1 MKRPAALSRTLAL
14 LAFSGALAAQ
24 AEDPIW
30 KSGSVRA
37 CWFRANITCKVG
49 DLLSGYGQNDVSV
62 EKLDDL
68 EACGLCLDD
77 GERKAMIVS
86 FDLLGMNR
94 GLASVIRRELA
105 NIIGTTEERVLLS
118 CTHTHGGP
126 NTRSGIVRDSTTV
139 RRTPPNEPYL
149 NGMTN
154 AVYAKAR
161 EMIAKNDWK
170 TCRVGFYSSQVD
182 ENRNRRSP
190 PPDNCTAAAEY
201 RRVLLDINKAIADKE
216 LGLVVL
222 IDGDTLRPR
231 YLIGNYAAHALASHA
246 PGRGGY
252 RITAD
257 YPGVFRRHILQEMG
271 CEAMFITG
279 ASGDVVPKENEVGVE
294 GARRT
299 GINLAKAA
307 MGDFL
312 DVQRG
317 DQRFLLKEPKLGACF
332 TSLDVP
338 LNARFAKLY
347 GKANQIVEFQ
357 CLAVGDVAIVG
368 VPGELTSA
376 LGLEIK
382 WHSPFMRTFVA
393 YNSTDYLSYVL
404 PLHETCSGGYEP
416 QLQRIRSR
424 YSLNAVLAVQGALID
439 LRERLFPTP
448 ADAVDPYPDYIDP
461 PLFNLPG
468 GYKPSKWSSFQK

>member
-1 MKRPAALSRTLAL
+1 MKRVGFPSL
-14 LAFSGALAAQ
+14 LLTFVCAFGAQ
-24 AEDPIW
+24 AAEPLW
-30 KSGSVRA
+30 KAGSLRA
-37 CWFRANITCKVG
+37 NWFRANITCKVG
-49 DLLSGYGQNDVSV
+49 TLLSGYGQNDVSV

-77 GERKAMIVS
+77 GERKAVIVS
-86 FDLLGMNR
+86 FDLLGMDR
-94 GLASVIRRELA
+94 DLVSAIRRELA
-105 NIIGTTEERVLLS
+105 AIVGTTEERVLLS

-126 NTRSGIVRDSTTV
+126 NTRSGIVRDATTV
-139 RRTPPNEPYL
+139 RRTPLNEPYVRDL
-149 NGMTN
+149 TN
-154 AVYAKAR
+154 TVCAAAR
-161 EMIAKNDWK
+161 AMIAKGDWK
-170 TCRVGFYSSQVD
+170 SCRVGFYSSQVD
-182 ENRNRRSP
+182 ENRNRRYTT
-190 PPDNCTAAAEY
+190 PDNCTAAAEY

-216 LGLVVL
+216 FGMIVL
-222 IDGDTLRPR
+222 IDGDTLRPQ
-231 YLIGNYAAHALASHA
+231 YVIGNYAAHALASHA

-257 YPGVFRRHILQEMG
+257 YPGVFRRHIRQEMG

-279 ASGDVVPKENEVGVE
+279 ASGDVVPKENEIGVE

-299 GINLAKAA
+299 GINLAKTA

-317 DQRFLLKEPKLGACF
+317 DQRFLLKEPKVEACF
-332 TSLDVP
+332 TSLEVP

-347 GKANQIVEFQ
+347 GKAMEDMVFQ
-357 CLAVGDVAIVG
+357 CLAIGDVAIVG

-382 WHSPFMRTFVA
+382 WHSPFVRTFVA
-393 YNSTDYLSYVL
+393 YNSTDYMGYVL

-424 YSLNAVLAVQGALID
+424 YSLNAVLAVQEALIG

-448 ADAVDPYPDYIDP
+448 AGAEDPYPDYIDP
-461 PLFNLPG
+461 PLFNIPG

>member
-1 MKRPAALSRTLAL
+1 MKKLTIPAAAVCLLAL
-14 LAFSGALAAQ
+14 SSAA
-24 AEDPIW
+24 AEPVW

-37 CWFRANITCKVG
+37 CWFRANISCKVG
-49 DLLSGYGQNDVSV
+49 DLLWGYGQKDISV

-68 EACGLCLDD
+68 EACGLCIDD
-77 GERKAMIVS
+77 GERRALLVS
-86 FDLLGMNR
+86 FDLLGMER
-94 GLASVIRRELA
+94 DLVSVIRRELA
-105 NIIGTTEERVLLS
+105 GIVGTTEERVLLS

-126 NTRSGIVRDSTTV
+126 NIAPGIARDASNV
-139 RRTPPNEPYL
+139 RRTSANEPYL
-149 NGMTN
+149 FGMTN
-154 AVYAKAR
+154 TLYAAAR
-161 EMIAKNDWK
+161 EMIAKGDWRK
-170 TCRVGFYSSQVD
+170 CRVGFYSSQVD
-182 ENRNRRSP
+182 ENRNRRYTT
-190 PPDNCTAAAEY
+190 PDNCTAAAEY

-216 LGLVVL
+216 LGMVVL
-222 IDGDTLRPR
+222 IDGQTLRPQ

-257 YPGVFRRHILQEMG
+257 FPGVFRRHITQEMG

-279 ASGDVVPKENEVGVE
+279 ASGDVVPKENEIGVE
-294 GARRT
+294 GSRRT

-317 DQRFLLKEPKLGACF
+317 DQRFLLKEPKVDACF
-332 TSLDVP
+332 ASITAP
-338 LNARFAKLY
+338 LNARYVKLT
-347 GKANQIVEFQ
+347 GRKSQLVEFQ
-357 CLAVGDVAIVG
+357 CLAIGDVAIVG
-368 VPGELTSA
+368 VPGELTSS

-424 YSLNAVLAVQGALID
+424 YSLNAVLAVQEALID

-448 ADAVDPYPDYIDP
+448 PDAGDPYPDYIDP
-461 PLFNLPG
+461 PLFHLPG
-468 GYKPSKWSSFQK
+468 GYKPSKWTSFQQ